1 MKIFQRKDEVAVV
14 RILRLKGDIR
24 FQYTKVLRKEETLEL
39 EKNSLFITNSIED
52 LKKKV
57 KNRPVILMFLG
68 EEVLY
73 SDKETLFKSSANSFY
88 STSYINNKRKKFLA
102 LSRKDV
108 VDSVVDDFLDKEFFL
123 LDVYIGGLLFNLLY
137 KKKSL
142 SKEEEFVGGM
152 FLRFEEGDCKQI
164 GLSSGVK
171 EEANNLTDNDE
182 VLVLSS
188 VLNCFYPFN
197 TVVNTYDK
205 EFINKNK
212 EELKQKTEF
221 DSISKV
227 SIVTLLVVVI
237 ISYSIGQFFT
247 FKNSKIETKI
257 NQGASKQKAFMFL
270 KEKEKQKKNM
280 LDLSGF
286 YNSQV
291 LSFYI
296 NELIKSLPRQVKLS
310 KLDVFPVEK
319 RFNEN
324 KKIEINENQILVEGS
339 FEKANYFNEW
349 INELRGVLQI
359 ATINITKFKKEKNE
373 TDFKLQILLK

>member
-1 MKIFQRKDEVAVV
+1 MKIFQRKDEIAVV
-14 RILRLKGDIR
+14 RILKLKGDIR

-52 LKKKV
+52 LKEEV
-57 KNRPVILMFLG
+57 KNRPVILIFLG

-73 SDKETLFKSSANSFY
+73 SDNETLFKSSANSFY

-108 VDSVVDDFLDKEFFL
+108 VDSVVDDFLDKDFFL

-164 GLSSGVK
+164 GVSSDVK
-171 EEANNLTDNDE
+171 EEANNLTDNEE

-197 TVVNTYDK
+197 TVVTTFDK
-205 EFINKNK
+205 EFISENK

-221 DSISKV
+221 GFISKASV
-227 SIVTLLVVVI
+227 IVLLVLVI
-237 ISYSIGQFFT
+237 ISYSIGQFFA
-247 FKNSKIETKI
+247 FKNSEIETKI
-257 NQGASKQKAFMFL
+257 SQGASKEKIFMIL

-280 LDLSGF
+280 LNLSGF
-286 YNSQV
+286 YDSQI
-291 LSFYI
+291 LSLYI
-296 NELIKSLPRQVKLS
+296 NELVKSLPRQVKLS
-310 KLDVFPVEK
+310 KLNVFPIEK
-319 RFNEN
+319 NNNKN
-324 KKIEINENQILVEGS
+324 KKVVINESQILVEGS

-349 INELRGVLQI
+349 INQLRSALRI
-359 ATINITKFKKEKNE
+359 ETINITKYKKEKSE
-373 TDFKLQILLK
+373 TDFKLQVLLK